1 MDNTVSFLPASVNLF
16 EQKAFSCSV
25 RRDFVATLFPNT
37 LARCYGFP
45 FTQKWTEIQY
55 LPQPQESKEHFP
67 VFLVRKLLKGKGPDC
82 KYAEEG
88 FVITTRN
95 FKVKKKPLLKGKL
108 SFNYVN
114 HKKIRNLLS

>member
-1 MDNTVSFLPASVNLF
+1 MDNTLSFLTASVNLF
-16 EQKAFSCSV
+16 EQKAFSYSV
-25 RRDFVATLFPNT
+25 RRDFVGTLFPNT

-88 FVITTRN
+88 ISKNRMT
-95 FKVKKKPLLKGKL
+95 LL
-108 SFNYVN
+108 
-114 HKKIRNLLS
+114 